1 MTAAAI
7 GDISLFLGLFCFGFI
22 AKIWLWPKLRS
33 MTKVD
38 ALSALL
44 IFSGFRYLGLQFI
57 NPAVANIPAG
67 FAQTAAY
74 GDFAVGLLAIVGA
87 LAIRFS
93 QAVGVALAWV
103 YAVCGSLDF
112 MYAGK
117 LAAEFQASDHIG
129 AAWPIFH
136 IGGPAWMVT
145 LVLLFVTLIKHKD
158 EAEA

>member
-1 MTAAAI
+1 MSAATI
-7 GDISLFLGLFCFGFI
+7 GDISLFMGLFCFGFI
-22 AKIWLWPKLRS
+22 SKIWIWPRLKS
-33 MTKVD
+33 MTQAD

-57 NPAVANIPAG
+57 NPAVADLPAG

-74 GDFAVGLLAIVGA
+74 GDFVVGLIAIAGA
-87 LAIRFS
+87 LAIRFH
-93 QAVGVALAWV
+93 QGFGVILAWI
-103 YAVCGSLDF
+103 YAVCGTLDF
-112 MYAGK
+112 AYAGK

-145 LVLLFVTLIKHKD
+145 LVLIFVTLIKHKD